1 MTTHHTL
8 SDDAR
13 AKRTVIILVL
23 AQAIVGAQMP
33 LFFTIGGRVGQQL
46 ASNPCFAT
54 LPISM
59 VVLSSMLMANPMSWT
74 MQKYGRRAG
83 FWLGT
88 AGGVLGGGIGAYA
101 VSQSSFALL
110 LVGAFFIGFYMSAQG
125 FFRFA
130 AADTASDEFRPKAI
144 SYVMAGGLVSAIIG
158 PQLSSLTET
167 AMVVVF
173 FGSFLAIIAL
183 NLSASFHTCRMAV
196 PAMKARG
203 WGRIIFMGSAHSLT
217 ASTRWIA
224 CG

>member
-144 SYVMAGGLVSAIIG
+144 SYVLAGGLASAVLG
-158 PQLSSLTET
+158 PQLVKVTVD
-167 AMVVVF
+167 A
-173 FGSFLAIIAL
+173 A
-183 NLSASFHTCRMAV
+183 AV
-196 PAMKARG
+196 PGQRDEIG
-203 WGRIIFMGSAHSLT
+203 ERL
-217 ASTRWIA
+217 
-224 CG
+224 